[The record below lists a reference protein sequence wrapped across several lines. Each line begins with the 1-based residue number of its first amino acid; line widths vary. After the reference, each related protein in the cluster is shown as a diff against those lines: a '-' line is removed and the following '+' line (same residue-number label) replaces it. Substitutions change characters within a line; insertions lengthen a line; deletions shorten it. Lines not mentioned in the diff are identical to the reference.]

1 LQHRD
6 TEFTELHRFIS
17 PAGGGEGTEKV
28 SIKIASTLFR
38 YMSVILL
45 SLQRKNEPI
54 MLPQQGCLLFSNHSA
69 LYDIIIR
76 KDNFLRQIKELID
89 FSFVYKELI
98 DKYCHNN
105 GRMSIDPVRLFKY
118 LLLKTIYD
126 ISDVDVVERSFVD
139 MSFKYFLDM
148 APEDEVIDPSTLT
161 KFRRLRLKDMDLLN
175 LLINKTVTL
184 AVEKGIIKSTSI
196 IVDSTHS
203 SSRSNPHNPV
213 EVLKMRSRQL
223 RKLLYEVDESIKA
236 FLPEKNEDNNLEHEL
251 DYSQQLVSCLKDNE
265 TLTSIPK
272 IKEKLNLL
280 RETLDDIADH
290 YTLSTDTDART
301 GHKSKESSFFGYKTH
316 IAMSEERIITAA
328 TVTSGEKADGHEL
341 PILLETSKANGMKI
355 DRIIADTAYSGT
367 NNLEVANEEEIQL
380 ISKLHPCISQ
390 GFRKESD
397 RFDYNKDAGMYI
409 CPAGHLA
416 IRKTKESRKKE
427 KKSAR
432 EVYFFDVEKCKVCS
446 LRNGCYKPN
455 AKTKTYKVTIKNEM
469 HIAQLEFQKT
479 EHFKEKYRERYK
491 IEAKNAELKHVYGYD
506 RAISYGLD
514 AMQMQGAM
522 AIFASNLKRILKLM

>member
-1 LQHRD
+1 
-6 TEFTELHRFIS
+6 
-17 PAGGGEGTEKV
+17 
-28 SIKIASTLFR
+28 
-38 YMSVILL
+38 
-45 SLQRKNEPI
+45 
-54 MLPQQGCLLFSNHSA
+54 MLPQQGRLLLSNHSE

-76 KDNFLRQIKELID
+76 KDNLLRQIKELID
-89 FSFVYKELI
+89 FSFVHKELL
-98 DKYCHNN
+98 DNYCHNN
-105 GRMSIDPVRLFKY
+105 GRMAVDPIRLFKY

-148 APEDEVIDPSTLT
+148 APEDGVINASTLT

-184 AVEKGIIKSTSI
+184 AVAKGIIKSTSI

-203 SSRSNPHNPV
+203 CSRSNPHTPV
-213 EVLKMRSRQL
+213 EVLKMRSKQL
-223 RKLLYEVDESIKA
+223 RKLLYEVDESIKES
-236 FLPEKNEDNNLEHEL
+236 LPEKNEDNDLEHEL
-251 DYSQQLVSCLKDNE
+251 NYSHQLVNHLKDNE
-265 TLTSIPK
+265 TLTCIPK

-290 YTLSTDTDART
+290 YTLSTDTDARI
-301 GHKSKESSFFGYKTH
+301 GHKTKDSSFFGYKTH

-328 TVTSGEKADGHEL
+328 TVTSGEKSDGKQL
-341 PILLETSKANGMKI
+341 SLLVETSKANGMKI
-355 DRIIADTAYSGT
+355 DRVIGDTAYSGT
-367 NNLEVANEEEIQL
+367 DNLEFTNEEEIQL

-390 GFRKESD
+390 GSRKEFD
-397 RFDYNKDAGMYI
+397 GFDYNKDASMYV

-427 KKSAR
+427 KKNDR

-446 LRNGCYKPN
+446 LRERCYKPN
-455 AKTKTYKVTIKNEM
+455 AKSKTYKVTIKKEM

-506 RAISYGLD
+506 RAISYGLS
-514 AMQMQGAM
+514 AMQMQGAIV
-522 AIFASNLKRILKLM
+522 IFASNLKRILKML